1 MDNQMIFLLIA
12 GALGLISILLTRLS
26 SKFELPFL
34 VPFVLIGMALNAY
47 IYFDD
52 VYITT
57 FISNCALIVILFDGG
72 FHMNYNT
79 FKKSL
84 RPAGA
89 LATVGVVITAFVIGI
104 FAALILQVDL
114 IIGVLFGA
122 IVSSTDAASVFAVF
136 KGHKIN
142 DRLSSILEVESGIN
156 DPMAIFL
163 TVACIELITLPETS
177 FVSLALSFFWE
188 MGAGLVGGMVFAKL
202 SAILI
207 EKIHLDDD
215 RGLYPLLALILA
227 VICFA
232 FIALIGGSGFL
243 AVYIFGILLSDNLM
257 FYRKKITSFT
267 DAFSWMMQIILFII
281 LGLFVFPKDLL
292 GVFWQGLLLSLVV
305 MFIAR
310 PIGVFGSLIG
320 SKLKRKEKLF
330 ISWAG
335 LKGAVP
341 IMLATY
347 PLAAGVPNSNLI
359 FLGVFFVVLTSAI
372 FQGTT
377 LSNLAR
383 KLKVEEDDEEDEEL

>member
-12 GALGLISILLTRLS
+12 GGLGLISILLTRVS

-52 VYITT
+52 VNITR

-72 FHMNYNT
+72 FHMNFNT

-84 RPAGA
+84 KPSGA
-89 LATVGVVITAFVIGI
+89 LATAGVVITALIIGV

-114 IIGVLFGA
+114 IIGILFGA
-122 IVSSTDAASVFAVF
+122 IVSSTDAAAVFAVF
-136 KGHKIN
+136 KGQKIN
-142 DRLSSILEVESGIN
+142 NRLSSILEVESGIN

-163 TVACIELITLPETS
+163 TVACIELITMPQTS
-177 FVSLALSFFWE
+177 FLNLAMSFFWE
-188 MGAGLVGGMVFAKL
+188 MGIGLIGGIAFAKA
-202 SAILI
+202 SAFLI
-207 EKIHLDDD
+207 EKIHLDDE
-215 RGLYPLLALILA
+215 RGLYPLLALLLA
-227 VICFA
+227 VICFSA
-232 FIALIGGSGFL
+232 IALIGGSGFL
-243 AVYIFGILLSDNLM
+243 AVYIFGILLSENLM
-257 FYRKKITSFT
+257 FYRKEITTFT
-267 DAFSWMMQIILFII
+267 DTFSWMMQIILFII
-281 LGLFVFPKDLL
+281 LGLFVFPEDLL
-292 GVFWQGLLLSLVV
+292 SVFWQGLLLSIVV

-320 SKLKRKEKLF
+320 SKLKNKEKLF

-347 PLAAGVPNSNLI
+347 PLAAGVPHSNLI
-359 FLGVFFVVLTSAI
+359 FLGVFFVVLTSAV

-377 LSNLAR
+377 LSNLAH
-383 KLKVEEDDEEDEEL
+383 KLKVDEEDE